1 MQQCY
6 NAKDPLEEVPI
17 AMIKIQPIIQTTV
30 KLMRLKNLKK
40 DIATIIDAEDE
51 VISKEFQ
58 NKEEVELSSVLIGAT
73 NNEKALLT
81 LIRSA
86 LKQ

>member
-1 MQQCY
+1 
-6 NAKDPLEEVPI
+6 
-17 AMIKIQPIIQTTV
+17 MIKIQPIIQTTV